1 MKYKE
6 AIEYIEKWGSLG
18 IVPGLSTMEELLKRL
33 GNPEK
38 GLKFIHIAGTNGKG
52 SVLAFLSQ
60 ILYEN
65 KYKVGRYLSPT
76 ISSYEERFQIQQ
88 KQISKAEVARL
99 VDEVAWAADKMEE
112 EGLNHP
118 TAFELETAMAFLL
131 FQKKK
136 CDLVVLETGMGG
148 RLDATNVIED
158 PLVCVITSISKDHM
172 QFLGET
178 LEEITLEKAGIMKK
192 DAKVVTATQPEK
204 IIKLLKE
211 QAKKAGAEE
220 FIKVEE
226 KEIKKIKYGLEVQ
239 RFSYKRW
246 KDMEI
251 SMAGIWQ
258 VENACIALE
267 AVMALEDL
275 GYHFQEEKI
284 RKGLKEAVWKGRFQ
298 VLAKKPYFIV
308 DGAHN
313 YSSASKLKKSLE
325 FYFTNKQIIYIIGM
339 FRDKE
344 YDQVLEETCPLASH
358 IITISLPNHNRSLS
372 SLELAEEA
380 KKFHPRVTAATSIEE
395 AIELAYLLADKNS
408 VILAFGSLSYLGRC
422 MEIMEKSG
430 TGFLK

>member
-76 ISSYEERFQIQQ
+76 ISSYEERFQVQQ

-99 VDEVAWAADKMEE
+99 VDEVSQAADKMEA

-204 IIKLLKE
+204 IIKLLRE
-211 QAKKAGAEE
+211 QAKKAGAEGVV
-220 FIKVEE
+220 KVEE

-258 VENACIALE
+258 VENACLSLE
-267 AVMALEDL
+267 AIMALEDL

-422 MEIMEKSG
+422 MEIMEKFG